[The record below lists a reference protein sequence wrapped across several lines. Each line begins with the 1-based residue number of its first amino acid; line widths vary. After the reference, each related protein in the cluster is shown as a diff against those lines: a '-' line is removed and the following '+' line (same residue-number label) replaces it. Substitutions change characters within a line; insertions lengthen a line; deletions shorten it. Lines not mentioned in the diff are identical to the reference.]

1 MDFYAGAMWGR
12 ASAPQSDTSG
22 AGARADR
29 AGRRVEELEA
39 RLDRALMTMEA
50 MWALLRDKLGVTDEE
65 LGTAIVEVDLTDGVI
80 DGKARRPAA
89 ECAHCSRKIP
99 RRFPRCLYCGAPVQ
113 MDPFA

>member
-12 ASAPQSDTSG
+12 ASGAQADTSG

-50 MWALLRDKLGVTDEE
+50 MWTLLRNKLDVTDEQ
-65 LGTAIVEVDLTDGVI
+65 LGEAIVEVDLSDGVL
-80 DGKARRPAA
+80 DGKARRPAV
-89 ECAHCSRKIP
+89 ECSHCNRKIP
-99 RRFPRCLYCGAPVQ
+99 RRFPRCLYCGGPVEH
-113 MDPFA
+113 DPFA